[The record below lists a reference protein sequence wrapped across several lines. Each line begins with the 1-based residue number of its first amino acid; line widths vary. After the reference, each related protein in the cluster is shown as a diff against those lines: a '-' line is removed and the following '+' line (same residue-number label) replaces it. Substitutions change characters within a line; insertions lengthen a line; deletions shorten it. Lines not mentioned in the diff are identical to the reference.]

1 MRPLVRPLLAGAVG
15 VPAARCH
22 EAPVT
27 APQPITSLPRQL
39 SVAEHGL
46 IAADNQFAFK
56 LFREIAR
63 QAGPDSNL
71 FISPLSAAM
80 ALGMAYNGAGGATRD
95 EMQRALQL
103 DGMTLDDVNQSY
115 RSLIALLRGL
125 DPRVAFTLANSVWYR
140 QQFNPLPGF
149 LDATRNYFDATVES
163 LDFASPAAAPT
174 IDRKSTRLNSSHGYI
189 SYAVFCLKKKKTT
202 HHTMLLQLTHNKRQS
217 RRTVHA
223 R

>member
-1 MRPLVRPLLAGAVG
+1 MRPLVRPLLVVAVG
-15 VPAARCH
+15 VLAARCH

-27 APQPITSLPRQL
+27 APHPITSLPRQL

-95 EMQRALQL
+95 EMQRSEEHTSELQ
-103 DGMTLDDVNQSY
+103 
-115 RSLIALLRGL
+115 SLAYLVCRLLL
-125 DPRVAFTLANSVWYR
+125 
-140 QQFNPLPGF
+140 
-149 LDATRNYFDATVES
+149 E
-163 LDFASPAAAPT
+163 
-174 IDRKSTRLNSSHGYI
+174 
-189 SYAVFCLKKKKTT
+189 KKKK
-202 HHTMLLQLTHNKRQS
+202 
-217 RRTVHA
+217 HA
-223 R
+223 SQEFCVTY

>member
-1 MRPLVRPLLAGAVG
+1 MLFLFFFFFFSSRRRHTRFDCDWSSDVCSSDL
-15 VPAARCH
+15 
-22 EAPVT
+22 
-27 APQPITSLPRQL
+27 TSLPRQL

-103 DGMTLDDVNQSY
+103 DGMTLDDVTQSY

-140 QQFNPLPGF
+140 QQFNPLPG
-149 LDATRNYFDATVES
+149 
-163 LDFASPAAAPT
+163 
-174 IDRKSTRLNSSHGYI
+174 
-189 SYAVFCLKKKKTT
+189 
-202 HHTMLLQLTHNKRQS
+202 
-217 RRTVHA
+217 
-223 R
+223 